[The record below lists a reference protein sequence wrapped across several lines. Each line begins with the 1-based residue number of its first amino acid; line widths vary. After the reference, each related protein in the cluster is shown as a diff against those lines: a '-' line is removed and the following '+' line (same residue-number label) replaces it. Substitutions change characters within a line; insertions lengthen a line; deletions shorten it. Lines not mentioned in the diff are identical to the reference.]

1 MLSKADLKFRITLSS
16 MPFTSWFSR
25 ILLSSSRLIR
35 RLLGAAMMNHW
46 PLREAMA
53 VQFSSKRT
61 ATRLAELI
69 VSFFKLV
76 ECLAMVGQHSP
87 LNPCLS
93 AGRLACL
100 SMFANGA

>member
-1 MLSKADLKFRITLSS
+1 
-16 MPFTSWFSR
+16 
-25 ILLSSSRLIR
+25 
-35 RLLGAAMMNHW
+35 
-46 PLREAMA
+46 MA

-87 LNPCLS
+87 LKPCLS